1 MGGLTARTYPV
12 AMNLR
17 SCKTC
22 RWLWLSLSLLLFLV
36 IGFAPLFRYGK
47 TADSHVLRL
56 APSLVDFLGSG
67 DAGFWDYIHQMVVAV
82 FWLSFAIALGW
93 LAQCFV
99 AILVSWIH
107 ERRKTQR

>member
-1 MGGLTARTYPV
+1 VPAAIAHLG

-22 RWLWLSLSLLLFLV
+22 RWLWLALSLLLFLV
-36 IGFAPLFRYGK
+36 IGFVPLFRYGK

-56 APSLVDFLGSG
+56 APSLVHFLGSG
-67 DAGFWDYIHQMVVAV
+67 DAGFWGTIDAMIKAA
-82 FWLSFAIALGW
+82 FWVSSAIALGW

-99 AILVSWIH
+99 VILFSWIY
-107 ERRKTQR
+107 ERRKIQR